1 MSLAKASIWTA
12 CSTLIKIGVGL
23 LVGK

>member
-23 LVGK
+23 LVG